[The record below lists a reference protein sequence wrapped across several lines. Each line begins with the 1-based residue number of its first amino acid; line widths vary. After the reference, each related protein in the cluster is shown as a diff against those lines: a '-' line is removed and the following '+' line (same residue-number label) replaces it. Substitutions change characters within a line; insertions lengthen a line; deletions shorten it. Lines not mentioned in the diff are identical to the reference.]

1 MRIDYRIP
9 AVKSYINW
17 DYFYYAWG
25 IHNKPDE
32 EKLQLREEAKA
43 LLRKYGYR
51 YQTHALFL
59 LLEASSDGEDIVVSK
74 EQEQIRLPFLRQQ
87 HGNPCLCLA
96 DFVAPKQLTASCAPL
111 VLRRASSES
120 GLQLTASTLTPPP
133 STLHLQPSTTH
144 HIGIFATT
152 VDAGMEHDF
161 DEDPYEK
168 MMMQLLADRL
178 AEATAERLHKEVR
191 QTYWGYAKNEHLPMD
206 ELHTEQFQG
215 IRPAVGYPSLPDASI
230 NFLLD
235 ELLDMQQIG
244 IELTES
250 GAMRPHASVSGLMFA
265 HPQARYFD
273 VGKIDEAQLKDYACR
288 RGLPIEEMRR
298 FLTRNL

>member
-32 EKLQLREEAKA
+32 EKLQLREEAEA

-74 EQEQIRLPFLRQQ
+74 GQEQIRLPFLRQQ

-96 DFVAPKQLTASCAPL
+96 DFVT
-111 VLRRASSES
+111 
-120 GLQLTASTLTPPP
+120 P
-133 STLHLQPSTTH
+133 STLHLPPSTTHHSPLTTH

>member
-32 EKLQLREEAKA
+32 EKLQLREEAEA
-43 LLRKYGYR
+43 LLRKYAYR

-96 DFVAPKQLTASCAPL
+96 DFVAP
-111 VLRRASSES
+111 
-120 GLQLTASTLTPPP
+120 
-133 STLHLQPSTTH
+133 STLHLPPSTTHHSPLTTH

-191 QTYWGYAKNEHLPMD
+191 QTYWGYAKDEHLPMD
-206 ELHTEQFQG
+206 ELHIEQFQG

-265 HPQARYFD
+265 HLQARYFD
-273 VGKIDEAQLKDYACR
+273 VGKIDEAQLKDYARR

>member
-32 EKLQLREEAKA
+32 EKLQLREEAEA

-96 DFVAPKQLTASCAPL
+96 DFVAPKQLTAYSHHHSPL
-111 VLRRASSES
+111 
-120 GLQLTASTLTPPP
+120 
-133 STLHLQPSTTH
+133 TTH

-191 QTYWGYAKNEHLPMD
+191 QTYWGYAKDEHLPMD
-206 ELHTEQFQG
+206 ELHIEQFQG

-244 IELTES
+244 IELTKS

-273 VGKIDEAQLKDYACR
+273 VGKIDEAQLKDYARR